1 MLGWLWSSCLGTL
14 WGSWRV
20 IYGVKQASL
29 QDEHYANWLQGV
41 QDFNQA
47 NYWEAHESW
56 EAIWLTVA
64 GDAKHFYGGLILL
77 AAALHKVRNMKNPR
91 GGRRNYAKALAHLA
105 HIEDNAS
112 YHGVDVRGLEAAVH
126 NALQDVNLRP
136 QLPVL

>member
-1 MLGWLWSSCLGTL
+1 MT
-14 WGSWRV
+14 
-20 IYGVKQASL
+20 QADL
-29 QDEHYANWLQGV
+29 RDEHHANWLRGV

-77 AAALHKVRNMKNPR
+77 AAALHKARNMVNPR

-105 HIEDNAS
+105 YIEDDALF
-112 YHGVDVRGLEAAVH
+112 HGVDVRWLEAAVH
-126 NALQDVNLRP
+126 QALQDTNLKP
-136 QLPVL
+136 QLPLEV